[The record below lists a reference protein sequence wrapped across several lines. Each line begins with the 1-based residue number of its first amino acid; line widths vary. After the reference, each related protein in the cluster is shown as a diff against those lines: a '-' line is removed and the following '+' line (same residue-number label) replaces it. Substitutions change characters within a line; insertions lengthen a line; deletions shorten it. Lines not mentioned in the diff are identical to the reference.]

1 MSINWPLTLGLALG
15 LVMLVWF
22 AVGTQW
28 NVRKGQRVL
37 RWLQGGLPLL
47 GERTTLRWYGS
58 SAIHMQIAKAKDPF
72 REAEVLIILEPR
84 DVSLLWLLARLRGR
98 RDLMIVRGRLRRP
111 PRFEMELAD
120 PRSWTGREALGQMRR
135 SAWSEL
141 SLPLTPHSPPWP
153 LSPSLG
159 RGERGQGEWGEGL
172 TLFYQSRE
180 ASERAPEFL
189 NRLLQVSPS
198 VARLSFRRGD
208 ITQFQVHIGLPDI
221 QQANAHR
228 LFRTFVQI
236 VRDVMEGK

>member
-1 MSINWPLTLGLALG
+1 MYDYLMSINWLLTLGLALG
-15 LVMLVWF
+15 VIILAWF

-28 NVRKGQRVL
+28 NVSKGQRVL
-37 RWLQGGLPLL
+37 RWLQGGLPIL

-72 REAEVLIILEPR
+72 REAEVLVILEPR
-84 DVSLLWLLARLRGR
+84 DVSFLWLLARLRGR

-120 PRSWTGREALGQMRR
+120 PRSWTGREVLSQMRR

-141 SLPLTPHSPPWP
+141 TLPLTHPSP
-153 LSPSLG
+153 LSQSS
-159 RGERGQGEWGEGL
+159 ERERQGGEGL
-172 TLFYQSRE
+172 TLLYQGGE
-180 ASERAPEFL
+180 ASQRAPEFL
-189 NRLLQVSPS
+189 NRLLRVSPS

-208 ITQFQVHIGLPDI
+208 ITQFQVHIGLPDV
-221 QQANAHR
+221 QQANAHQ

-236 VRDVMEGK
+236 VREVMEGE

>member
-15 LVMLVWF
+15 LVILVWF

-28 NVRKGQRVL
+28 NVSKGRRVL

-58 SAIHMQIAKAKDPF
+58 SAIHMQIAKARDPF

-120 PRSWTGREALGQMRR
+120 PRSWTGREALGQMRH

-141 SLPLTPHSPPWP
+141 KLPLTPLIP
-153 LSPSLG
+153 LSPTGLKPGTGG
-159 RGERGQGEWGEGL
+159 RGGQKGEGL
-172 TLFYQSRE
+172 TLLYQVGE

-189 NRLLQVSPS
+189 TRLLQVSPS

-221 QQANAHR
+221 QQANAHQ

-236 VRDVMEGK
+236 VRDVMEA

>member
-15 LVMLVWF
+15 LIILVWF
-22 AVGTQW
+22 AAGTQW
-28 NVRKGQRVL
+28 NVSKGQRVL

-72 REAEVLIILEPR
+72 REAEVLVILEPR

-141 SLPLTPHSPPWP
+141 HIEPTPPAPFP
-153 LSPSLG
+153 A
-159 RGERGQGEWGEGL
+159 REGEGGEGHRL
-172 TLFYQSRE
+172 TLLYQGGE
-180 ASERAPEFL
+180 APQRAPEFL
-189 NRLLQVSPS
+189 SRLRQVSPS
-198 VARLSFRRGD
+198 VARLSLRRGD
-208 ITQFQVHIGLPDI
+208 ITQFQVHIGLPDVR
-221 QQANAHR
+221 QANAHQ

-236 VRDVMEGK
+236 VRDATEGE

>member
-1 MSINWPLTLGLALG
+1 MYDRAMSINWPLTLAFALG
-15 LVMLVWF
+15 IVLLVWF

-28 NVRKGQRVL
+28 NVSKGHRVM

-111 PRFEMELAD
+111 PRFELELAD
-120 PRSWTGREALGQMRR
+120 PRAWTGREALGHMRR

-141 SLPLTPHSPPWP
+141 HFEPNPPAPLPRSEE
-153 LSPSLG
+153 
-159 RGERGQGEWGEGL
+159 GEVGL
-172 TLFYQSRE
+172 TLLYQGDE
-180 ASERAPEFL
+180 AAKRAPEFL
-189 NRLLQVSPS
+189 DRLLQVSPS

-208 ITQFQVHIGLPDI
+208 ATQFQVHIGLPDVK
-221 QQANAHR
+221 QANAR
-228 LFRTFVQI
+228 QVFLAFVEI
-236 VRDVMEGK
+236 ARSAMET

>member
-15 LVMLVWF
+15 LVILVWF

-28 NVRKGQRVL
+28 NVSKGQRVL

-120 PRSWTGREALGQMRR
+120 PHSWTGREALGQMRH
-135 SAWSEL
+135 STWSEL
-141 SLPLTPHSPPWP
+141 SLSLTPLFS
-153 LSPSLG
+153 SLG
-159 RGERGQGEWGEGL
+159 RRGQGGKAL
-172 TLFYQSRE
+172 TLLYQVGE

-221 QQANAHR
+221 QQANAHQ
-228 LFRTFVQI
+228 LFRTLEQI
-236 VRDVMEGK
+236 VRDVIEA